1 MKMDSGQEK
10 NNISVKKVENAKEDC
25 ISASTDFEVDVDL
38 RPYITF
44 QERLCKILHSHK
56 FQVIIISLVIFD
68 CLLVISELMIDLEI
82 VPLGDEHHIAPHV
95 LHYMSIFILSLF
107 IIEISAKIYAFRKEF
122 FLHKLEVFD
131 AIVVVLSFSL
141 DIAFRNSS
149 GAINGS
155 GLIIILRLWRV
166 ARILNGIVLSVK
178 TQAEHKL
185 SKEIQ
190 LREAVEQELAKCRN
204 YCAALEQ
211 EVESLRSVLKMNN
224 IKELPPTVIN
234 KPVLQHNTVN
244 VVAEV
249 NNATVHYSNIM

>member
-1 MKMDSGQEK
+1 M
-10 NNISVKKVENAKEDC
+10 
-25 ISASTDFEVDVDL
+25 
-38 RPYITF
+38 
-44 QERLCKILHSHK
+44 
-56 FQVIIISLVIFD
+56 IFD

-82 VPLGDEHHIAPHV
+82 LPLGDEHHVAPHV
-95 LHYMSIFILSLF
+95 LHYMSIGILSIF
-107 IIEISAKIYAFRKEF
+107 IVEITAKIYAFRKEF

-131 AIVVVLSFSL
+131 AIVVILSFGL
-141 DIAFRNSS
+141 DIAFRNST

-185 SKEIQ
+185 SKEVH
-190 LREAVEQELAKCRN
+190 LREAVEQELAKCRD

-211 EVESLRSVLKMNN
+211 EVESLRSLLKMNN
-224 IKELPPTVIN
+224 IKELPPTLIS
-234 KPVLQHNTVN
+234 KPAPQHHTIN

-249 NNATVHYSNIM
+249 NSIAVPADS